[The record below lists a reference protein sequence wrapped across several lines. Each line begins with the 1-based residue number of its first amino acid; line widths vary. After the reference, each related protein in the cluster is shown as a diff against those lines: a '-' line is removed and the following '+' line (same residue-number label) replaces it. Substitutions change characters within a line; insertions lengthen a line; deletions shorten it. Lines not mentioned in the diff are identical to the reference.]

1 MVDPDSRRLPFLPV
15 GQILMISMVL
25 TAVSLVVAA
34 TNPDRDAR
42 SELAV
47 WLDVLGEN
55 TLPSWWSTALLLA
68 VALAFAVAGA
78 AARAGAVVGAGA
90 WFTGAGIVG
99 VFSLA
104 ELSGVHR
111 RLGGVGRLVLGE
123 GVLARNWFT
132 MAAVVVP
139 VLVAVLVALAARVG
153 APSSRLLVGGGV
165 LLLVSVVGG
174 ELVAAL
180 LGGRTG
186 PALAPVLVAHLGELG
201 ENVGAA
207 LMLAA
212 ALRVLT
218 PSRDGDVLQVRHRA
232 SAPWSD
238 ATPMSLTAVWWW
250 LGGVSV
256 ALSLLSL
263 GFVLA
268 APAHPVLREVRLYLD
283 LLVEHNLPT
292 WWSVALLATAAL
304 AHLAAFVAARNAGA
318 PGAAYWLV
326 TAAVLAVLSLD
337 DQSQLHER
345 SEQLGRLMVTETGD
359 FPFYWL
365 IPGSLAG
372 LGVAAAIVM
381 LAVRVHRRARALLIG
396 GIVLLLATGLGLEV
410 VQGMFMAAGN
420 EGIGFVVGY
429 HVEELG
435 EDVGV
440 LLLIGAAVAMTRIS
454 RNDGLVL
461 SYIGAPAHPSPPDRH
476 LVRTSA
482 GPGSYDPLV
491 ARAECRDAA
500 PRPPGDG
507 TVRRAGADRVEQ
519 R

>member
-1 MVDPDSRRLPFLPV
+1 MADPDSRRLPFLPV
-15 GQILMISMVL
+15 GQILMISTVL
-25 TAVSLVVAA
+25 TAASLAVAA

-42 SELAV
+42 SELAG

-68 VALAFAVAGA
+68 VTLAFTVAGA
-78 AARAGAVVGAGA
+78 AARAGAVAGAGA

-104 ELSGVHR
+104 EVSGVHR
-111 RLGGVGRLVLGE
+111 RLGGVGRVVLGE
-123 GVLARNWFT
+123 SLLTRNWFT
-132 MAAVVVP
+132 MAAAVVP
-139 VLVAVLVALAARVG
+139 VLVAMLVALAARVG
-153 APSSRLLVGGGV
+153 TPSSRLLVGGGV
-165 LLLVSVVGG
+165 LLLVSAVGG

-180 LGGRTG
+180 LGGRIG
-186 PALAPVLVAHLGELG
+186 PVLVAHLGELG
-201 ENVGAA
+201 ENIGAA

-212 ALRVLT
+212 ALRALT
-218 PSRDGDVLQVRHRA
+218 LSRDGDALQVRHRA

-238 ATPMSLTAVWWW
+238 AVPMSVTAVWWW

-268 APAHPVLREVRLYLD
+268 APAHPMLHEMRLYVD

-304 AHLAAFVAARNAGA
+304 AHLAAFAAARNAGA

-326 TAAVLAVLSLD
+326 TATVLAVLSLD

-345 SEQLGRLMVTETGD
+345 SEQLGRLMVTETGN

-365 IPGSLAG
+365 IPGTLAG

-396 GIVLLLATGLGLEV
+396 GIVLMLATGLGLEV
-410 VQGMFMAAGN
+410 VQGMFMAEGN

-440 LLLIGAAVAMTRIS
+440 ILLIGAAAAMTRIS

-461 SYIGAPAHPSPPDRH
+461 RYVGAPAHPSQPDRH
-476 LVRTSA
+476 PVRTSA
-482 GPGSYDPLV
+482 SPGI
-491 ARAECRDAA
+491 
-500 PRPPGDG
+500 
-507 TVRRAGADRVEQ
+507 
-519 R
+519 

>member
-1 MVDPDSRRLPFLPV
+1 MADPDSRRLPFLPV
-15 GQILMISMVL
+15 GQILMISAVL
-25 TAVSLVVAA
+25 TAVSLAVAG

-42 SELAV
+42 GELAG

-55 TLPSWWSTALLLA
+55 TLPSWWSTALLVA
-68 VALAFAVAGA
+68 VTLAFTVAGA
-78 AARAGAVVGAGA
+78 AARAGAVAGAGA

-104 ELSGVHR
+104 ELSEVHR
-111 RLGGVGRLVLGE
+111 RLGGVGRLVLGD
-123 GVLARNWFT
+123 GVLTRNWFT

-139 VLVAVLVALAARVG
+139 VLAAVLVALAARVG
-153 APSSRLLVGGGV
+153 TLSSRLLVGGGV
-165 LLLVSVVGG
+165 LLLVSAVGG

-186 PALAPVLVAHLGELG
+186 SALAPLLVAHVGELG

-212 ALRVLT
+212 ALRALT
-218 PSRDGDVLQVRHRA
+218 LSRDGDVLQVRHRA
-232 SAPWSD
+232 SAPWND
-238 ATPMSLTAVWWW
+238 AVPMSITAVWWW

-268 APAHPVLREVRLYLD
+268 APAHPMLHEIRRFVD

-318 PGAAYWLV
+318 AGAAYWLV

-365 IPGSLAG
+365 IPGTLAG

-396 GIVLLLATGLGLEV
+396 GIVLMLATGLGLEV

-420 EGIGFVVGY
+420 EGIGFVLGY

-440 LLLIGAAVAMTRIS
+440 ILLIGAAAAMTRVS

-461 SYIGAPAHPSPPDRH
+461 RYVGAPARPSSLDRH
-476 LVRTSA
+476 PVLTSA
-482 GPGSYDPLV
+482 GPGSSDPLV
-491 ARAECRDAA
+491 ARTECRDAA
-500 PRPPGDG
+500 PQPPGDG
-507 TVRRAGADRVEQ
+507 TVRRPGADRVEQ

>member
-1 MVDPDSRRLPFLPV
+1 MADPDSRRLPFLPV
-15 GQILMISMVL
+15 GQILMISTVL
-25 TAVSLVVAA
+25 TTASLAVAVA
-34 TNPDRDAR
+34 NPDRDAR
-42 SELAV
+42 NELAV
-47 WLDVLGEN
+47 CLDVLGEN

-68 VALAFAVAGA
+68 VTLAFTVAGA
-78 AARAGAVVGAGA
+78 AARAGAVAGAGA

-104 ELSGVHR
+104 ELSGAHR
-111 RLGGVGRLVLGE
+111 RLGGIGRVVLGE
-123 GVLARNWFT
+123 GVLTRNWFT

-139 VLVAVLVALAARVG
+139 VLAAVLVALAARVG
-153 APSSRLLVGGGV
+153 TPSNRLLAGGGV
-165 LLLVSVVGG
+165 LLLVSAVGG

-186 PALAPVLVAHLGELG
+186 PVLVAHLGELG

-212 ALRVLT
+212 ALRTLT
-218 PSRDGDVLQVRHRA
+218 LSRDGDALQVRHRA

-238 ATPMSLTAVWWW
+238 AVPMSLTSAWWW

-256 ALSLLSL
+256 ALTLLSL

-268 APAHPVLREVRLYLD
+268 APAHPMLHEIRLYVD

-304 AHLAAFVAARNAGA
+304 AHLAAFAAARNAGA

-326 TAAVLAVLSLD
+326 TATVLAVLSLD

-365 IPGSLAG
+365 IPGTLAG

-381 LAVRVHRRARALLIG
+381 LAVRVQRRARALLIG
-396 GIVLLLATGLGLEV
+396 GIVLMLATGLGLEV

-440 LLLIGAAVAMTRIS
+440 ILLIGAAAAMTRIS

-461 SYIGAPAHPSPPDRH
+461 RYVGAPTHPSQPDRH
-476 LVRTSA
+476 PVRTTA
-482 GPGSYDPLV
+482 GPGI
-491 ARAECRDAA
+491 
-500 PRPPGDG
+500 
-507 TVRRAGADRVEQ
+507 
-519 R
+519 